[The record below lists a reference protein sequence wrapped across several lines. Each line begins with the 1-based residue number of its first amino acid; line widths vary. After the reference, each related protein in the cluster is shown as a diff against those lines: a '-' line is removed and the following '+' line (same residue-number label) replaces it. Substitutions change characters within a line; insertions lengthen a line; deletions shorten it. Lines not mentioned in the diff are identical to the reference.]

1 MKSAGVTTDGLALPL
16 NVTRTLVEPSVQ
28 CAPVSTTVGAIRVPE
43 QRNDEPPWSN
53 RATYPPRASAASTII
68 STHASSG
75 IAVESISRW

>member
-1 MKSAGVTTDGLALPL
+1 MKSAGVTTDGLPLPL

-28 CAPVSTTVGAIRVPE
+28 CAIRVPE